1 MAWAVEN
8 ANARAVGRKII
19 TINNQTYYDNDPN
32 TAWLGDEENGYGSAW
47 ISDGES
53 NIGYG
58 LAQSPE
64 FPDVNIMP
72 AIVFAD
78 WVWTEGRY
86 ATVNVRWNQN
96 GPYNWAVNLAHEVSG
111 SASPYIYANGVYSF
125 GGNGYFTGCG
135 PVAVAQLMAYYGRPA
150 KYTLSTAIAGK
161 QPNSNYNWTAMRSSA
176 TKTSINNSGALDISV
191 LMYEIG
197 HRAGSIYDQGESTS
211 TYDNGLIDALQDMG
225 YNVPGTSYDTYG
237 DIKYFKTYNISSI
250 RSSLANGRP
259 VLIGG
264 YRHFVE
270 NTTGQLVAIGH
281 AWLIDGVRTMTYNE
295 TFINASSCNFGGQ
308 AYYVRCNLGWGR
320 SYNAWYKS
328 GIFDTNHVSLA
339 RSAESENERVYE
351 YDLGILADVR
361 PAN

>member
-32 TAWLGDEENGYGSAW
+32 TAWLGDEEEGYGSAW
-47 ISDGES
+47 ISNGES

-78 WVWTEGRY
+78 WWWTEGCY
-86 ATVNVRWNQN
+86 ATVNVRWNQP

-111 SASPYIYANGVYSF
+111 GASPYIYANGVYSF

-161 QPNSNYNWTAMRSSA
+161 SPNSNYNWTAMRSSA
-176 TKTSINNSGALDISV
+176 TKTSITDPGALDISV
-191 LMYEIG
+191 LMHEIG
-197 HRAGSIYDQGESTS
+197 QKAGATYYQGERTSSTE
-211 TYDNGLIDALQDMG
+211 NGLINALQDMG
-225 YNVPGTSYDTYG
+225 YNVPGTSYDTYEE
-237 DIKYFKTYNISSI
+237 IKYFKTYNISSI

-259 VLIGG
+259 VLVYG
-264 YRHFVE
+264 YGYFE
-270 NTTGQLVAIGH
+270 DEDDPSQLIAKGH
-281 AWLIDGVRTMTYNE
+281 IWLIDGVRMMTYSEIFTNS
-295 TFINASSCNFGGQ
+295 SSCSFGGE

-320 SYNAWYKS
+320 NYNAWYKS
-328 GIFDTNHVSLA
+328 GIFDIDHVSLA
-339 RSAESENERVYE
+339 RSAVVKGVLKYSLR
-351 YDLGILADVR
+351 ILADVR